1 MDHFIHGTNTSD
13 IRLVSALTAMGI
25 KCDDKT
31 PSGALVGNG
40 SSVRIWRVSDQ
51 SNCGKWKT
59 SDLIRWWRDN
69 TFHVTNPQHPFAYVK
84 CALWNHKQLVTA
96 IKGDRPLVLVEKGES
111 FAYLHPDCSS
121 ETERQI
127 LSQFDQ

>member
-1 MDHFIHGTNTSD
+1 MEHFIHGTNTSD

-25 KCDDKT
+25 LCDDRNA
-31 PSGALVGNG
+31 SGALISKGG
-40 SSVRIWRVSDQ
+40 SVRIWRVSEA

-59 SDLIRWWRDN
+59 SDLLRWWRDN

-84 CALWNHKQLVTA
+84 CALWNHKQLTTA
-96 IKGDRPLVLVEKGES
+96 IKTDKPLVLVEKGES
-111 FAYLHPDCSS
+111 FAYLHPDCSA

-127 LSQFDQ
+127 LTQFDQ